1 MNEYGLTTN
10 IVIFIIAAAIIAFFG
25 VKMTKVARQLAHDTR
40 MGEALMGAVFIGGS
54 TSLSGITASVTAAS
68 QGHAELA
75 VSNSLG
81 GIAAQ
86 TLFLAIADMFYR
98 KANLEHAAA
107 SAENLIMSAF
117 LIILLAIPLAAFAF
131 PDIAILSI
139 HPASFISICAYIFGV
154 YVLSKTH
161 QMPMWFPKHTR
172 ETKLEKKSNKRI
184 NHSLIGILWGQ
195 FFIYSLI
202 VGVSGWVLGN
212 TSIVIAADTGL
223 SEGIIGGVFTAVS
236 TSLPEL
242 VIAISAVKMGALT
255 LAVGDIIGGNTFDT
269 LFIAASDIAYR
280 EGPIYNSISNNEIFW
295 LALTIL
301 MTGVLLTG
309 LIHRER
315 HGIANIGLESFLVII
330 LYISGLSMLI
340 YQQLR

>member
-139 HPASFISICAYIFGV
+139 HPASIITICTYIFGV

-161 QMPMWFPKHTR
+161 KMPMWFPKKTP
-172 ETKLEKKSNKRI
+172 ETKIEKESPKKRRI
-184 NHSLIGILWGQ
+184 KFNGGLWGK
-195 FFIYSLI
+195 FALYSII
-202 VGVSGWVLGN
+202 VAISGWVLGN
-212 TSIVIAADTGL
+212 TGISIAAET
-223 SEGIIGGVFTAVS
+223 
-236 TSLPEL
+236 
-242 VIAISAVKMGALT
+242 
-255 LAVGDIIGGNTFDT
+255 
-269 LFIAASDIAYR
+269 
-280 EGPIYNSISNNEIFW
+280 
-295 LALTIL
+295 
-301 MTGVLLTG
+301 
-309 LIHRER
+309 
-315 HGIANIGLESFLVII
+315 
-330 LYISGLSMLI
+330 
-340 YQQLR
+340 